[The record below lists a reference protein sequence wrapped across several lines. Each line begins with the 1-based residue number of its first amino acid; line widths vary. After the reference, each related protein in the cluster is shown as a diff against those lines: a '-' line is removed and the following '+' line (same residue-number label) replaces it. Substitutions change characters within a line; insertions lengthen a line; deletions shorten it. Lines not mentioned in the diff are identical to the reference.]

1 MATQTFGRFSDLVKS
16 HGIRFYGKYAEQD
29 EVPLEAIEAHLLE
42 RYGEAFLG
50 IEDCQKLV
58 AFALF
63 YVRSKDLEWYR
74 VLMLDEAFRPLTA
87 SGTPPPPVASPE
99 EIVPL
104 IHRAGVSPEQ
114 VRRMALV
121 GFAFSV
127 WLTSDQVRQAV
138 AMCESSA
145 DAEALQGLIE
155 TEMESDPEPGRWE

>member
-1 MATQTFGRFSDLVKS
+1 MATQTFDKFSALVKD
-16 HGIRFYGKYAEQD
+16 HGIRFYGKHAGQD

-50 IEDCQKLV
+50 IEDCQKLA

-63 YVRSKDLEWYR
+63 YVCLKDLEWYR

-87 SGTPPPPVASPE
+87 SGTPLSPVASPE
-99 EIVPL
+99 EILPL
-104 IHRAGVSPEQ
+104 IDRAGLTAEQ

-138 AMCESSA
+138 TMCESDA
-145 DAEALQGLIE
+145 DTEALLDFFQTEIE
-155 TEMESDPEPGRWE
+155 SGPESA